1 MEFWDLEIL
10 YLSIDT
16 SNQTGLFK
24 KISDI
29 NIIDGIRNQDDYI
42 LNWLY
47 DNYLQT
53 VKKHVLNN
61 SGSDDDVSDVFQDT
75 IIVLYNQIV
84 SDTLHLTT
92 DLKGYFFGIARNVW
106 SSQLRKKQRTVELE
120 IDLPDVDETEEQSD
134 PVLERIV
141 SRVFTQ
147 LKPDQQLI
155 LNLFSDGLSYDEIAV
170 RMDLKNEVY
179 ARRKKYLSKES
190 LIELMKEDPEYQE
203 YFRFKK

>member
-1 MEFWDLEIL
+1 M
-10 YLSIDT
+10 
-16 SNQTGLFK
+16 FK

>member
-1 MEFWDLEIL
+1 LEIL
-10 YLSIDT
+10 YLPFDS
-16 SNQTGLFK
+16 SNHIVLFK

-29 NIIDGIRNQDDYI
+29 NIINGIRNQDDYI

-47 DNYLQT
+47 DNYLQS

-61 SGSDDDVSDVFQDT
+61 SGSVDDVSDVFQDT

-84 SDTLHLTT
+84 SNTLNLTT

-106 SSQLRKKQRTVELE
+106 SAQLRKKQRTVELE
-120 IDLPDVDETEEQSD
+120 IDLSDEDETEEQSD
-134 PVLERIV
+134 PELERII

-147 LKPDQQLI
+147 LKPDQQMI
-155 LNLFSDGLSYDEIAV
+155 LKLYSDGLAYDEIAAK
-170 RMDLKNEVY
+170 MNLKNEVY

-190 LIELMKEDPEYQE
+190 LIELLKGDPEYQE
-203 YFRFKK
+203 YLRFQK

>member
-10 YLSIDT
+10 YLSLDS
-16 SNQTGLFK
+16 SNQTGLFN

-29 NIIDGIRNQDDYI
+29 NIINGIRNQDDYI

-84 SDTLHLTT
+84 SDTLNLTT

-106 SSQLRKKQRTVELE
+106 SAQLRKKQRTVELE
-120 IDLPDVDETEEQSD
+120 IDIPDEDETEEQSD
-134 PVLERIV
+134 PILERIV
-141 SRVFTQ
+141 SRVFIK
-147 LKPDQQLI
+147 LKPDQQMI

>member
-10 YLSIDT
+10 YLSSDT

-29 NIIDGIRNQDDYI
+29 SIINGIRNQDDII

-47 DNYLQT
+47 DNYLQSI
-53 VKKHVLNN
+53 KKHVLNN

-75 IIVLYNQIV
+75 IVVLYNQIV
-84 SDTLHLTT
+84 SDTLTLTT

-106 SSQLRKKQRTVELE
+106 SAQLRKKQRTVELE
-120 IDLPDVDETEEQSD
+120 IDLPDEVESEEQSD

-141 SRVFTQ
+141 SRVFTK
-147 LKPDQQLI
+147 LKPDQQMI

-170 RMDLKNEVY
+170 RMNLKNEVY

-190 LIELMKEDPEYQE
+190 LIELMKEDPEYNE
-203 YFRFKK
+203 YLRFQK